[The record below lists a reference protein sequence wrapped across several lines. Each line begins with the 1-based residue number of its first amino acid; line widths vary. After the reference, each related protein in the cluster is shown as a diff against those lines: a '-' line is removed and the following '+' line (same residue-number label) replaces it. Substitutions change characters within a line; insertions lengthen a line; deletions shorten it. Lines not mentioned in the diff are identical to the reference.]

1 MNGTNERLHPD
12 QTDVDSTSDPIVDP
26 AGQPGRRPGPAR
38 ATHPVL
44 YALGMLGLTIP
55 GQMYTAYATFF
66 YNDKLRLP
74 LYMISLGMVFFT
86 IWDAFNDPLVG
97 FLSDRTRT
105 RIGRRRPWLLA
116 GAPLFCLFYILF
128 FTPPAGLDVVP
139 LAIWFTVFLML
150 LETMGTVTGTNYHS
164 LFPELFR
171 GGRQRTFANALR
183 QALQLVGMI
192 IGVSLTPTL
201 AERFGYPATAAF
213 LSILGM
219 SLLMLSTLNAH
230 EDPDFIETKT
240 PGLKESMLAVAKNRN
255 FWTVAFANFFY
266 QATAGLLLAAI
277 PYFVKYALGLRDGDA
292 TYLTAAVFVTAIPA
306 MILWARLINRF
317 GALRVWQAALG
328 FLGLSVIPMFFVRSL
343 VPAMLFGALVGI
355 GIAGVTA
362 NIDLINAKIIDADA
376 AESGLR
382 REGIYISAISFLI
395 RFSGFVRSLIFLL
408 ITLVFGF
415 VDSSRTGDH
424 PDLAARF
431 MFSVFPVVLMAVSW
445 LIARLVRF
453 EDSRGNPAGEGAA
466 ASPSRHG

>member
-1 MNGTNERLHPD
+1 MSGTNERFQPD
-12 QTDVDSTSDPIVDP
+12 PTAS
-26 AGQPGRRPGPAR
+26 AGISESSGHTGQSAAATR
-38 ATHPVL
+38 ATSPVL

-66 YNDKLRLP
+66 YNDKMRLP

-139 LAIWFTVFLML
+139 LAIWFTLFLML

-171 GGRQRTFANALR
+171 GGRQRTFANTLR

-201 AERFGYPATAAF
+201 AEHFGYPATAAF

-219 SLLMLSTLNAH
+219 SLLMLSTFNAH
-230 EDPDFIETKT
+230 EDPDFVATKT
-240 PGLKESMLAVAKNRN
+240 PGLKESLLAVAKNRN
-255 FWTVAFANFFY
+255 FWTVSFANFFY

-306 MILWARLINRF
+306 MVLWAKLINRF

-328 FLGLSVIPMFFVRSL
+328 FLGLSVLPMFFVRSL
-343 VPAMLFGALVGI
+343 VPAMLAGALVGI

-382 REGIYISAISFLI
+382 REGIYISTISFLI

-415 VDSSRTGDH
+415 VDSSQTGEH
-424 PDLAARF
+424 PDLAARC
-431 MFSVFPVVLMAVSW
+431 MFSVFPVVLMAISW
-445 LIARLVRF
+445 LISRMVRF
-453 EDSRGNPAGEGAA
+453 EDKGGNTSEDTALTSGGKN
-466 ASPSRHG
+466 G